1 MRWRGTAFAVLLTLL
16 VATAPARAQERIT
29 RFVSNVEVKPDA
41 TLDVTETIDVV
52 SEGVNIRR
60 GIFRDFPTRYRAKN
74 GLRMRVGFTLLGV
87 MRDGQSE
94 EARTEPLRNGIRIR
108 IGNAERLLDHGE
120 HRFVIRYRTTRQI
133 GRFDDFDELYWNA
146 TGTGWMFPI
155 DVAEARIR
163 LPRDVRLGRRS
174 AYTGA
179 QGSTASD
186 AAIVAEAPGAIT
198 WRTTRPLS
206 AYEGLTIAIAWPKGV
221 VAEADGSMRARW
233 WLADNGPPIIGALGL
248 LAICIFYF
256 IAWKKAGR
264 DPRPGTIVPLFSP
277 PDELSPA
284 AMRYVTKMSLDNRAF
299 AAALVDMGVK
309 GHIRMVEED
318 GGWLSRGK
326 TRIELVQGK
335 VPLPAAEQDALAKLI
350 QSGELI
356 MMEQENH
363 AYFAAAKLA
372 LSKAFQA
379 RFDGKLFN
387 RHWGW
392 AVAGGLLW
400 LGAIWLTAAAVL
412 AASDGADL
420 LPIGVALGAVA
431 TTAALAV
438 LIQHAGAVGKCLFV
452 ILMFL
457 FGALALGT
465 GLPVL
470 VQSLEIGWLLP
481 TLIPAAAIPL
491 VISGF
496 FWMAAPTREGR
507 AVLDRIAGF
516 RQYLSIAEGER
527 LDRMTPIEDT
537 PELFELYL
545 PYAIA
550 LGVENRWADRF
561 SGVLAAAATQGQQG
575 FAWYSGQSSPWNDTG
590 GFVATVGSSLA
601 STVSSASTAPG
612 SSSGSGGGGSSG
624 GGGGGGGGGGW

>member
-1 MRWRGTAFAVLLTLL
+1 MRSYRTALAVLLTLL
-16 VATAPARAQERIT
+16 VAGAPAHAQERIT
-29 RFVSNVEVKPDA
+29 RFVSDVEVNADA
-41 TLDVTETIDVV
+41 SLHVTETIDVV

-60 GIFRDFPTRYRAKN
+60 GIFRDFPTRYRARN
-74 GLRMRVGFTLLGV
+74 GLRMRVGFALLGV

-94 EARTEPLRNGIRIR
+94 EARTEPLKNGIRIR
-108 IGNAERLLDHGE
+108 IGNAERLLEPGE
-120 HRFVIRYRTTRQI
+120 HRYVIRYRTTRQI

-155 DVAEARIR
+155 DVAEATVR

-174 AYTGA
+174 TYTGPH
-179 QGSTASD
+179 GSTASE
-186 AAIVAEAPGAIT
+186 AAVVAEAPGAIT
-198 WRTTRPLS
+198 WRSTRPLA
-206 AYEGLTIAIAWPKGV
+206 AYEGLTVAVAWPKGV

-233 WLADNGPPIIGALGL
+233 WLADNGPPIVGGLGL
-248 LAICIFYF
+248 LALCIFYF
-256 IAWKKAGR
+256 IAWKRAGR
-264 DPRPGTIVPLFSP
+264 NPHPGTVVPLFSP

-284 AMRYVTKMSLDNRAF
+284 AMRYVTQMGLDNRAF

-318 GGWLSRGK
+318 GGWLSRDK
-326 TRIELVQGK
+326 TRIERAEGNG
-335 VPLPAAEQDALAKLI
+335 PLPSEEQHALNKLVS
-350 QSGELI
+350 SGDSI

-363 AYFAAAKLA
+363 AYFAAAKQA

-379 RFDGKLFN
+379 RFEGKLFN

-400 LGAIWLTAAAVL
+400 LGAIWLSAAAVL

-420 LPIGVALGAVA
+420 LPIGVALGAAV
-431 TTAALAV
+431 TTATLGV
-438 LIQHAGAVGKCLFV
+438 LVQYASAVGKCLFV

-465 GLPVL
+465 GMPVL

-481 TLIPAAAIPL
+481 ILIPVAALPL
-491 VISGF
+491 VVSGF

-507 AVLDRIAGF
+507 GVLDRIAGF

-527 LDRMTPIEDT
+527 LDRMTPVEDT
-537 PELFELYL
+537 PALFERYL

-561 SGVLAAAATQGQQG
+561 SGVLAAAAAQGQQG
-575 FAWYSGQSSPWNDTG
+575 FGWYSGHSSPWKDTG
-590 GFVATVGSSLA
+590 AFVDTVGSSLA
-601 STVSSASTAPG
+601 STVSSASSAPG